1 MNQNNTVLNVI
12 KNILPTLIIAISFFI
27 IGRVSVLSNNIE
39 TKNDKLSSRN
49 TVVLLPEG
57 ADSLKAGD
65 VLKVSSVILN
75 ESGSIDTGFIEIYTP
90 KIYIPHTEKLF
101 VEVNITD
108 LTVYTR
114 LDKTMHFGFRNI
126 SEINDYLSFIFPHS
140 AEHKFKL
147 TDEEKKKY
155 KME

>member
-1 MNQNNTVLNVI
+1 MNPNNTVLNVI

-27 IGRVSVLSNNIE
+27 IGRVSVLSEIIE
-39 TKNDKLSSRN
+39 TKNDKPSSRN
-49 TVVLLPEG
+49 IVVELPEG
-57 ADSLKAGD
+57 ADSLKTGD

-75 ESGSIDTGFIEIYTP
+75 ESGSIDTAFIEIFTP
-90 KIYIPHTEKLF
+90 KIYIPHPDHVF

-126 SEINDYLSFIFPHS
+126 SEVNDYLSFIFPHS
-140 AEHKFKL
+140 NEHRRKL